1 MSPGTR
7 KHLQQKE
14 RKKAKLKK
22 SIKQMTRNGKGNK
35 HFLLFVMKYFVRKQF
50 LIVLLQS
57 FMYFRYAASYEADG
71 QWENHVLTI
80 KDAVLEDAGDYEVVA
95 SNRIGNT
102 EMVGK
107 LSIVT
112 EPPTFPTPLADV
124 TTKLGCTESFSA
136 VVAGTP
142 KPEVGWQRDG
152 KELKKGKR
160 VLLEEESV
168 PGGTMYKAT
177 VRDIVMKD
185 FGLVSNEKFTI

>member
-1 MSPGTR
+1 MHT
-7 KHLQQKE
+7 
-14 RKKAKLKK
+14 
-22 SIKQMTRNGKGNK
+22 
-35 HFLLFVMKYFVRKQF
+35 
-50 LIVLLQS
+50 
-57 FMYFRYAASYEADG
+57 
-71 QWENHVLTI
+71 LTI
-80 KDAVLEDAGDYEVVA
+80 MDAVLEDAGDYEVVA
-95 SNRIGNT
+95 SNRIGDAK
-102 EMVGK
+102 MVGK

-142 KPEVGWQRDG
+142 KPVVEWLRDD

-160 VLLEEESV
+160 VLLEEEAV

-185 FGLVSNEKFTI
+185 FGTVSYTI